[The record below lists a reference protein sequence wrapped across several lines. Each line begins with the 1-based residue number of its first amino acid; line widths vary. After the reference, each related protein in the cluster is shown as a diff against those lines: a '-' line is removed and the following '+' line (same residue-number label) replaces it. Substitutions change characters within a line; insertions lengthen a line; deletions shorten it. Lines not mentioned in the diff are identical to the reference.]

1 MCGLRVLGAEAT
13 TGEAGRARRGRAPQ
27 APRTPPRPRR
37 RRLGKETRDP
47 HTPHCVDNRNHKIA
61 ITVSEAVNKRDTPG
75 F

>member
-1 MCGLRVLGAEAT
+1 MDFVSSEPRLPRVRPAGPGEGGNRRHPGLLPE
-13 TGEAGRARRGRAPQ
+13 
-27 APRTPPRPRR
+27 PRR
-37 RRLGKETRDP
+37 HRLGKETRDP